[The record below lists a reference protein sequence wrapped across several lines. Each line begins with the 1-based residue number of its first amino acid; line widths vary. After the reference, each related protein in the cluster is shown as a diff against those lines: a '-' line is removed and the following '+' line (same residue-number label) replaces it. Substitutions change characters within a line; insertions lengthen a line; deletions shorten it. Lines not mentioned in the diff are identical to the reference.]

1 MAGDTLREEPPTVKM
16 NRRQPVSFAGGM
28 EARAPHSR
36 SRRPG
41 DFWLALKWITLQARQ
56 LKLTAYFLMSNPA
69 ELKRQIKRMLVENLM
84 LQSTADE
91 IGDDQP
97 LFGPGGL
104 GLDSVDA
111 LQIVVALD
119 KNYGLKIPDPET
131 ARKIIY
137 NVNTIAAAVEKRQS
151 ECS

>member
-1 MAGDTLREEPPTVKM
+1 
-16 NRRQPVSFAGGM
+16 
-28 EARAPHSR
+28 
-36 SRRPG
+36 
-41 DFWLALKWITLQARQ
+41 
-56 LKLTAYFLMSNPA
+56 MSNPA

-137 NVNTIAAAVEKRQS
+137 SVNTIAAGVEKRQS
-151 ECS
+151 EGS

>member
-1 MAGDTLREEPPTVKM
+1 
-16 NRRQPVSFAGGM
+16 
-28 EARAPHSR
+28 
-36 SRRPG
+36 
-41 DFWLALKWITLQARQ
+41 
-56 LKLTAYFLMSNPA
+56 MSNPA

-137 NVNTIAAAVEKRQS
+137 SVNSIAAAVEKRQS
-151 ECS
+151 AGS